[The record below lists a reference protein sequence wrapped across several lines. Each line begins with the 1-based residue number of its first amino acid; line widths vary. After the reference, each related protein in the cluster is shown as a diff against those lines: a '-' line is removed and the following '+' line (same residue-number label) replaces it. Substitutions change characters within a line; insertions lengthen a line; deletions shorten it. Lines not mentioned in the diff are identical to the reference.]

1 MSFCYRAYDLL
12 TQCCGCGYK
21 VTVEV
26 LYLDAEKEPDFM
38 SESRKAKINTEKE
51 RKKNVKVYFFLSSVF
66 VELKNFSLLS
76 IRKYYKNLD
85 FP

>member
-1 MSFCYRAYDLL
+1 M
-12 TQCCGCGYK
+12 
-21 VTVEV
+21 EV